1 MTESDVSEDSYLEYL
16 LNERG
21 VLDVTKSTHAIRLLD
36 KEIARVRAGEPKNGN
51 KQKEPEFDE
60 EIKKVIE
67 KIVIP
72 VKDYPRIDFVEKFRG
87 WNGCT
92 LKGGLSLGI
101 FLLFV
106 ALDKCIIYGN

>member
-1 MTESDVSEDSYLEYL
+1 MTDSDVSEDSYLEYL

-36 KEIARVRAGEPKNGN
+36 KEIARVRAGEPKGG
-51 KQKEPEFDE
+51 KDDAPEFDE

-67 KIVIP
+67 KIILP
-72 VKDYPRIDFVEKFRG
+72 VEDYPRIDFVQKFRG

-92 LKGGLSLGI
+92 LKGW
-101 FLLFV
+101 
-106 ALDKCIIYGN
+106 